1 VGNFLL
7 VLPVP
12 GREAEAKHLFHLG
25 LACADRLGLSRA
37 GDSLE
42 IPGALVA
49 SFPRKNGSG
58 SPVVRDPE
66 SGSWL
71 VGIGTWFHQDG
82 YASGAEGRL
91 LARYLQVG
99 GAALGREL
107 EGFFVIIVW
116 DGRSSEAV
124 AITDL
129 VGSCHGFMRRL
140 PSGLALSGSSLLLA
154 ALAESSLDPI
164 AAQEFLATGNI
175 YEDRTIY
182 REVRKLAPASLY
194 LSRLGAWHSCERYW
208 RISELEPN
216 SLTGEAAVRTF
227 WESLTGA
234 AGAVV
239 RRYPGLVCDLTGGN
253 DSRALVGAFLGCCAR
268 VSTVVSGTADSPDVV
283 ISRGLAALLGL
294 PHLHV
299 EPSAAVS
306 FDRVK
311 KALPF
316 TDGEYDLVEYARVLE
331 VHQRLAGQ
339 FEISV
344 NGSFGEVAR
353 GYWWELLF
361 PRAGTREKLDAH
373 KVAGLRYAVDPVDQR
388 LVAAEARLD
397 LVEHLVGVIERTNT
411 GLFDSPN
418 TLQMDNLYLTMRM
431 QRWQGRVASSTNR
444 LWPCLSPFMFR
455 SVLETMLRVEV
466 RLRRRGL
473 LVRKMLAEHQPQL
486 ALYPLEHGHP
496 ALPVSWRNFY
506 RFWPVPAHYAR
517 KILEKSLQRV
527 GLNPASGA
535 GYSREPARLQLWRE
549 EEVRELLH
557 PQSMRVCSLLVATSV
572 TPFLEASRQ
581 AQFPFNQQWSRLLSL
596 EHALHVLHQT
606 QYAVQVGDGARSP

>member
-7 VLPVP
+7 ILPVP
-12 GREAEAKHLFHLG
+12 GREAEAKRLFHLG
-25 LACADRLGLSRA
+25 LACADRLGLSRT

-42 IPGALVA
+42 TPGALVA

-82 YASGAEGRL
+82 YAGGAEDRL
-91 LARYLQVG
+91 LARYLEAG
-99 GAALGREL
+99 SAALGREL
-107 EGFFVIIVW
+107 EGFFLLAIGDARSREAIV
-116 DGRSSEAV
+116 
-124 AITDL
+124 ITD
-129 VGSCHGFMRRL
+129 VIGSCHGFVRQL
-140 PSGLALSGSSLLLA
+140 PAGLALSGSSLLLA
-154 ALAESSLDPI
+154 ALGESSLDPV

-182 REVRKLAPASLY
+182 REVRKLAPASVY
-194 LSRLGAWHSCERYW
+194 RSRLGAWHSCERYW

-216 SLTGEAAVRTF
+216 SLTGEAAARML
-227 WESLTGA
+227 WESLTRA
-234 AGAVV
+234 AGMVA
-239 RRYPGLVCDLTGGN
+239 RWYPGLVSDLTGGN
-253 DSRALVGAFLGCCAR
+253 DSRALVGAFLVRGAR
-268 VSTVVSGTADSPDVV
+268 VSTVVSGPTDSPDVI

-311 KALPF
+311 NALPF

-339 FEISV
+339 SEISV

-361 PRAGTREKLDAH
+361 PRAGACEKLNAG
-373 KVAGLRYAVDPVDQR
+373 KVAALRYAVDPVDLT
-388 LVAAEARLD
+388 LVPAEARLD
-397 LVEHLVGVIERTNT
+397 LVGHLVGVIERTNT

-418 TLQMDNLYLTMRM
+418 TLQMDNVYLTMRM
-431 QRWQGRVASSTNR
+431 QRWQGRIASSTNR

-455 SVLETMLRVEV
+455 SVLETMLQVET

-473 LVRKMLAEHQPQL
+473 VVRKMLARFQPQL
-486 ALYPLEHGHP
+486 AAYPLEHGYP
-496 ALPVSWRNFY
+496 AMPVTWRNFY
-506 RFWPVPAHYAR
+506 RFWPVPSHYAR
-517 KILEKSLQRV
+517 KVFEKCCERA
-527 GLNPASGA
+527 GLNPTGRV
-535 GYSREPARLQLWRE
+535 GHSRESARSLLWRE
-549 EEVRELLH
+549 EEVRDLLR
-557 PQSMRVCSLLVATSV
+557 PEKMQVCSLLDREALAH
-572 TPFLEASRQ
+572 FLEASRQ
-581 AQFPFNQQWSRLLSL
+581 AQFPFDQQWSRLLTL
-596 EHALHVLHQT
+596 EYALRVLQQT
-606 QYAVQVGDGARSP
+606 QNAVQVGDGARSP